1 VRPALLTAALLDRSA
16 RVAHGHYKS
25 LETTVKH
32 FSRSLFLLSA
42 TSVLFANAVVAQAS
56 ASDAPA
62 AVSAMRDGQHDFDFS
77 VGTWKTHITR
87 LQKPL
92 SGSTVWVKME
102 GTKTERKI
110 WNGRAHME
118 EIEADGATGHMEG
131 LTLFLYNPQ
140 AHQWSQ
146 TFASSKNG
154 TLGSPIIGEFKDGRG
169 EFFGQDTFNDK
180 TILVRGTW
188 SDITRDSHKFEQAFS
203 EDGGKTWE
211 TNFIALLT
219 REKSTGK

>member
-1 VRPALLTAALLDRSA
+1 VKLSTQGLFGLLIVTTSLLSINVATAQAAASGAPATAPAL
-16 RVAHGHYKS
+16 
-25 LETTVKH
+25 
-32 FSRSLFLLSA
+32 
-42 TSVLFANAVVAQAS
+42 
-56 ASDAPA
+56 
-62 AVSAMRDGQHDFDFS
+62 RDGQHDFDFS
-77 VGTWKTHITR
+77 IGTWKTHITR

-92 SGSTVWVKME
+92 SGSTSWVKME

-110 WNGRAHME
+110 WNGRAHLE
-118 EIEADGATGHMEG
+118 EIEADGPTGHMEG

-146 TFASSKNG
+146 TYASSKNG
-154 TLGSPIIGEFKDGRG
+154 TLGNPIIGEFKDGRA

-180 TILVRGTW
+180 TILVRGIW

-211 TNFIALLT
+211 TNFIAVLT
-219 REKSTGK
+219 RDKTSGESR

>member
-1 VRPALLTAALLDRSA
+1 MKHLA
-16 RVAHGHYKS
+16 RGLAGLMIVS
-25 LETTVKH
+25 T
-32 FSRSLFLLSA
+32 
-42 TSVLFANAVVAQAS
+42 VLFFVNAAS
-56 ASDAPA
+56 AQSAASGVVPPA
-62 AVSAMRDGQHDFDFS
+62 KAAMRDGQHDFDFS
-77 VGTWKTHITR
+77 IGAWKTQITR

-92 SGSTVWVKME
+92 SGSTTWIKME
-102 GTKTERKI
+102 GTKIERKI
-110 WNGRAHME
+110 WNGRAHLE
-118 EIEADGATGHMEG
+118 EIEADGPAGHMEG
-131 LTLFLYNPQ
+131 MTLFLYNPQ

-154 TLGSPIIGEFKDGRG
+154 TLGNPIIGSFKDGRA

-219 REKSTGK
+219 RIKGAGESP

>member
-1 VRPALLTAALLDRSA
+1 
-16 RVAHGHYKS
+16 
-25 LETTVKH
+25 VKH
-32 FSRSLFLLSA
+32 LTRGLFGLAFIATIAVLSA
-42 TSVLFANAVVAQAS
+42 NATIAQSSES
-56 ASDAPA
+56 AAAPPA
-62 AVSAMRDGQHDFDFS
+62 AVRDGQHDFDFS

-92 SGSTVWVKME
+92 SGSTTWIKME

-110 WNGRAHME
+110 WNGRAHLE
-118 EIEADGATGHMEG
+118 EIEADGPTGHMEG

-146 TFASSKNG
+146 TFASSRNG
-154 TLGSPIIGEFKDGRG
+154 TLGNPIIGAFKDGRAELVG
-169 EFFGQDTFNDK
+169 HDTFNDK
-180 TILVRGTW
+180 TILVRGIW
-188 SDITRDSHKFEQAFS
+188 SDITQDSHKFEQAFS

-219 REKSTGK
+219 REKDGRESQ

>member
-1 VRPALLTAALLDRSA
+1 VKYLTRGLFMLLIASTFALSRNAA
-16 RVAHGHYKS
+16 
-25 LETTVKH
+25 
-32 FSRSLFLLSA
+32 
-42 TSVLFANAVVAQAS
+42 VAQSSSADAAPPAS
-56 ASDAPA
+56 
-62 AVSAMRDGQHDFDFS
+62 SAMRDGQHDFDFS

-92 SGSTVWVKME
+92 SGSTVWNKME

-110 WNGRAHME
+110 WNGRAHLE
-118 EIEADGATGHMEG
+118 EIEADGPTGHMEG

-154 TLGSPIIGEFKDGRG
+154 TLGNPIIGAFNNGRG
-169 EFFGQDTFNDK
+169 ELFGQDTFNDK
-180 TILVRGTW
+180 SILVRGTW
-188 SDITRDSHKFEQAFS
+188 SDITQDSHRFEQAFS

-219 REKSTGK
+219 REKSASQSQ